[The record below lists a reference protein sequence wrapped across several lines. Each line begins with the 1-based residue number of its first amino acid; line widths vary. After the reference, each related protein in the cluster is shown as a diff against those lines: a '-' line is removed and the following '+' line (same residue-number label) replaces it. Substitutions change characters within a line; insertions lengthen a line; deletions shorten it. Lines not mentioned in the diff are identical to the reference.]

1 MTIIDL
7 QEKNCKNCH
16 HCVRNCPV
24 KAISFATGKP
34 EIVEEECILCGN
46 CYVICPHDAKRVRS
60 DIDQV
65 MSWLKSG
72 EKVHCSLAPS
82 FVGMLQ
88 TENRVK
94 QTLLRMGFASVEET
108 SIGAA
113 EVSAHYRELCK
124 QATMTNILSTCCPVV
139 VKLITTRFPQLVD
152 QIAPV
157 ISPMRA
163 SGKILKQKYPQD
175 KIVFIGPCIAKV
187 EEGENCDEI
196 DAVLTFEDVFDFADM
211 DKEDFFTTGFTGD
224 LSRSYPV
231 TGGIIQT
238 VASGCGDYSLMTVD
252 GIGPLMECLQAIV
265 DHSIEHVFIEMSAC
279 VGSCLGGP
287 MLKKGQQRR
296 WKAQQIL
303 SVTNQNNGWP
313 VYQIQSDCYT
323 EYKENPRVQPEF
335 SALQIKQVLR
345 SLGKTDIEHELN
357 CGACGY
363 ETCKAKA
370 VGVLQGKA
378 DPHLCL
384 PFALEQA
391 QSISNL
397 IIEHTP
403 NGIIVVDENEF
414 IKEINPAAREY
425 LDCINY
431 PVVHWPL
438 EAILPSEEI
447 SSQLKSL
454 QDVRYFTKE
463 YPHLNKTFHHALIP
477 IAKQHINV
485 VILMDLTEEK
495 HKERKIK
502 EYRQTIM
509 DVTQKVIDE
518 QMRTVQEIA
527 SLLGETTAKSKIAL
541 MQLKKT
547 VEEESQ

>member
-24 KAISFATGKP
+24 KAISFASGKP

-46 CYVICPHDAKRVRS
+46 CYVICPHDAKRVNS
-60 DIDQV
+60 DIDRV
-65 MSWLKSG
+65 KNWLKSG

-82 FVGMLQ
+82 FVGLLQ
-88 TENRVK
+88 TEERVK

-163 SGKILKQKYPQD
+163 SGKMLKQKYPHD

-187 EEGENCDEI
+187 EEGEHCDEI
-196 DAVLTFEDVFDFADM
+196 DAVITFEDLFDFADM
-211 DKEDFFTTGFTGD
+211 DKEAFFTTEFIGD
-224 LSRSYPV
+224 ISRVYPT
-231 TGGIIQT
+231 TGGILQT

-265 DHSIEHVFIEMSAC
+265 DHTIEHVFIEMSAC

-287 MLKKGQQRR
+287 MLKKSQQRR

-323 EYKENPRVQPEF
+323 EYKENPLVQPEF
-335 SALQIKQVLR
+335 STLQIKQVLR

-425 LDCINY
+425 LDCVNY

-447 SSQLKSL
+447 SSQLRSL

>member
-24 KAISFATGKP
+24 KSISFSTGKP
-34 EIVEEECILCGN
+34 EIIEDECILCGN
-46 CYVICPHDAKRVRS
+46 CYVICPHDAKRVNS
-60 DIDQV
+60 DIEIV
-65 MSWLKSG
+65 KHWLKSG
-72 EKVHCSLAPS
+72 VKVHCSLAPS
-82 FVGMLQ
+82 FVGLLQ
-88 TENRVK
+88 SEQRVK
-94 QTLLRMGFASVEET
+94 RTLIDMGFASVEET

-113 EVSAHYRELCK
+113 EVSAYYRDLC
-124 QATMTNILSTCCPVV
+124 QQGHMTNIISTCCPVV
-139 VKLITTRFPQLVD
+139 VKLVQTRFPQLVD
-152 QIAPV
+152 QLAPV

-163 SGKILKQKYPQD
+163 SGKLIKEKYPDD
-175 KIVFIGPCIAKV
+175 KVVFIGPCIAKID
-187 EEGENCDEI
+187 EGNDCSEI
-196 DAVLTFEDVFDFADM
+196 DAVLTFEDLLDLPEVNESNYFNTS
-211 DKEDFFTTGFTGD
+211 FFGD
-224 LSRSYPV
+224 LARSYPA

-238 VASGCGDYSLMTVD
+238 LVSGHSDYQVMSVD
-252 GIGPLMECLQAIV
+252 GIGPVMDCLRAIV
-265 DHSIEHVFIEMSAC
+265 DHQIEHVFIEMSSCA
-279 VGSCLGGP
+279 GSCLGGP

-296 WKAQQIL
+296 WKAQQII
-303 SVTNQNNGWP
+303 SVTNQDNHWP
-313 VYQIQSDCYT
+313 KYQIQTDCHT
-323 EYKENPRVQPEF
+323 EYIAKPLIQPEF
-335 SALQIKQVLR
+335 TPVQIHQVLR
-345 SLGKTDIEHELN
+345 SLGKTSKEQELN

-363 ETCKAKA
+363 QTCQSKAI
-370 VGVLQGKA
+370 GVLQGKA

-403 NGIIVVDENEF
+403 NGIIVVDEHDF
-414 IKEINPAAREY
+414 IKEINPAARQY
-425 LDCINY
+425 LDCVNY

-438 EAILPSEEI
+438 EAILPSDEI
-447 SSQLKSL
+447 GSQLRSL
-454 QDVRYFTKE
+454 HDVRYFTKE

-477 IAKQHINV
+477 IPNQHLNV

-495 HKERKIK
+495 NKERKIK
-502 EYRQTIM
+502 EYRHQIM
-509 DVTQKVIDE
+509 EITQKVIDE

-541 MQLKKT
+541 TQLKRT

>member
-88 TENRVK
+88 TEDRVK

-211 DKEDFFTTGFTGD
+211 DKEDFFTTGFIGD

-313 VYQIQSDCYT
+313 VYQIQYDCYT

>member
-88 TENRVK
+88 TEDRVK

-211 DKEDFFTTGFTGD
+211 DKEDFFTTGFIGD